1 MIVKILRGFKR
12 LNFKVNAS
20 YIPFVCYFLFM
31 SIICTITFPLFDFS
45 PIKQVEEQVTTELAG
60 PLNVHS
66 DDLKNSIPI
75 LPDSKLE
82 GSEVNVL
89 KFAFIK

>member
-1 MIVKILRGFKR
+1 MILKVLRGFKR

-20 YIPFVCYFLFM
+20 LIPFICYFLFM
-31 SIICTITFPLFDFS
+31 SIICTITFPQFKFS
-45 PIKQVEEQVTTELAG
+45 TIKQVVEQVTTELAG

-66 DDLKNSIPI
+66 DNLKNSFPV

-82 GSEVNVL
+82 GSGINVL